1 MSTPL
6 KLNLRLPPEVRE
18 EAALL
23 AEAQGLSLNA
33 YLLRAVVN
41 ANGYWGPKLVRQ
53 ARERQRT
60 AQALRGE
67 AAPARTMPMPGR
79 KADTSIPVPKV
90 GPNQPCPCGSGQ
102 KYKRCHGK
110 PSAA

>member
-1 MSTPL
+1 MKDTT
-6 KLNLRLPPEVRE
+6 KLNLRMPAAARE

-33 YLLRAVVN
+33 YLLRAVLN
-41 ANGYWGPKLVRQ
+41 ANQYWGPKLVRQ
-53 ARERQRT
+53 QQERQQT
-60 AQALRGE
+60 AAVLRR
-67 AAPARTMPMPGR
+67 PPGT
-79 KADTSIPVPKV
+79 KADTPTVPKV
-90 GPNQPCPCGSGQ
+90 GQNQPCPCGSGQ